1 MTLIEQTR
9 MLGAAIQQ
17 DERYKNYHEAAR
29 INDTDPNVQKKIG
42 EFNLLRAQL
51 NRELAKEDKDA
62 DTMTTLDKEI
72 RELYDEIMAMPSMV
86 AFNQAKE
93 EIDRLLASIEYII
106 SSSANGEDPFTCD
119 EQPPQCSGSC
129 STCGGCH

>member
-17 DERYKNYHEAAR
+17 DKRYKNYHEAAR

-129 STCGGCH
+129 STCDGCH